1 MSGFKTIIFS
11 ALFAT
16 SGVLRAA
23 PPNMNWMPVSDAE
36 LQMKAPV
43 VDKAAGVEALFW
55 RVHVMDEIL
64 GQEFQRVLYH
74 YVRLKVFTEEGKEK
88 ASTLDIEYGGG
99 GSSIDFVAGRTI
111 RPDGSIQELSKD
123 AVHDRVVVKAG
134 GRKIQAK
141 SLAMPGVEVGS
152 IVEYRWKEIRD
163 RSGLR
168 PFALQ
173 FQREYPVQKVTYLIM
188 PLPRQE
194 LEYYGINAQMV
205 SRPFNC
211 RPSPFEVDREG
222 YNITSLDNVPA
233 FHEEP
238 MMPGPP
244 NVRPWL
250 LISYRDSKDTNR
262 DPDKYW
268 SNIGR
273 KSYGTLKQSL
283 KTNGDVKQA
292 AASAVSGAKDDNEK
306 VVRLI
311 QYIRANIRDVYG
323 HNVSEEERTRF
334 FKKRP
339 KDREATAAEIFKS
352 GMGTETELNILFA
365 AMAMEVGL
373 DARPAL
379 IANRNDL
386 VFSKALPEDYFL
398 DNIDMAVMIGGKWKV
413 YDVSAR
419 DLPPDMLS
427 WREEGVPAL
436 VTDAKDP
443 QFIITPVSV
452 PEASTKI
459 RTAHLTLTDD
469 GTLEGDVDAKWTGHE
484 AWRRR
489 VELEGESESQ
499 QQEKEK
505 DAIVA
510 EYPQAEVS
518 DLHLDNL
525 AKADRPL
532 ELRYHVRIPQYA
544 GRTGKR
550 ILFQPMFF
558 ERSDGPLFTAADRQY
573 DVVFPN
579 AWRESDDVSIRLPD
593 GFALEKPESPG
604 EQPFGN
610 AGSYAVKMKI
620 LNGNTLAFTRELVFG
635 NKGNIV
641 FGRDKYPILKNVFDE
656 INRRD
661 SVTLSLKQA
670 QAAVEESQ

>member
-1 MSGFKTIIFS
+1 
-11 ALFAT
+11 
-16 SGVLRAA
+16 
-23 PPNMNWMPVSDAE
+23 
-36 LQMKAPV
+36 
-43 VDKAAGVEALFW
+43 
-55 RVHVMDEIL
+55 
-64 GQEFQRVLYH
+64 
-74 YVRLKVFTEEGKEK
+74 VFTEEGKEK
-88 ASTLDIEYGGG
+88 ASTLDIEYGGS
-99 GSSIDFVAGRTI
+99 GSSIDYIAGRTI

-123 AVHDRVVVKAG
+123 AVHDRVVAKAG

-168 PFALQ
+168 PFSLQ
-173 FQREYPVQKVTYLIM
+173 FQREYPVQKVTYLIL

-211 RPSPFEVDREG
+211 HPSPFTVDHDG
-222 YNITSLDNVPA
+222 YNITSLENVPA
-233 FHEEP
+233 FREEP
-238 MMPGPP
+238 MMPGQP

-250 LISYRDSKDTNR
+250 LISYRDSGDMRR

-268 SNIGR
+268 SNAG
-273 KSYGTLKQSL
+273 KKLYGTLKQSL
-283 KTNGDVKQA
+283 KTNGDVKKA
-292 AASAVSGAKDDNEK
+292 AADAVNGAKNDNEK

-311 QYIRANIRDVYG
+311 QYIRANVRDVWA
-323 HNVSEEERTRF
+323 HDVSEEERAKF

-339 KDREATAAEIFKS
+339 KDREASAAEIYKS
-352 GMGTETELNILFA
+352 GMGTATEVNILFA
-365 AMAMEVGL
+365 AMAIEVGL

-379 IANRNDL
+379 IADRND
-386 VFSKALPEDYFL
+386 FIFNKALAEDYFL

-436 VTDAKDP
+436 VTDPKDP
-443 QFIITPVSV
+443 QFIVTPVSL
-452 PEASTKI
+452 PEASRKI
-459 RTAHLTLTDD
+459 RSAHLTLTDD
-469 GTLEGDVDAKWTGHE
+469 GTMEGEVDLKWTGHE
-484 AWRRR
+484 AWLER
-489 VELEGESESQ
+489 VELEGESESRQ
-499 QQEKEK
+499 LEKEK
-505 DAIVA
+505 DTIVA

-525 AKADRPL
+525 TKTDQPF
-532 ELRYHVRIPQYA
+532 ELRYHIRIPQYA

-558 ERSDGPLFTAADRQY
+558 ERGDGPLFTSADRQY
-573 DVVFPN
+573 DVYFAN

-604 EQPFGN
+604 EQPFGTV
-610 AGSYAVKMKI
+610 GSYAVNMRIVDNNK
-620 LNGNTLAFTRELVFG
+620 LTFTRELVFG
-635 NKGNIV
+635 NKGGIF
-641 FGRDKYPILKNVFDE
+641 FGRDKYPIVKNIFDE